1 MAPWY
6 LSWVFKSYIL
16 VSKLQIF
23 KIDCFSLIC
32 VVVIENMTK
41 ENWRERIHSP
51 SLREGRQEIGN
62 RNRSQDQ
69 RGIPLI
75 VLLSIVHSVCV
86 LYSHIPLFRG
96 GTTLSCLGS
105 STIINHSKSTD
116 LPTGQA
122 DGSNSSIKS
131 FLSSLFY
138 FVSMNSK
145 K

>member
-1 MAPWY
+1 M
-6 LSWVFKSYIL
+6 SYIL

-23 KIDCFSLIC
+23 IIDCFSLIC

-51 SLREGRQEIGN
+51 SLREGMQEIGN

-69 RGIPLI
+69 RVIPLI
-75 VLLSIVHSVCV
+75 VLLSIVHSVCA
-86 LYSHIPLFRG
+86 LYSHIPLSRG
-96 GTTLSCLGS
+96 GTTLSWLGS
-105 STIINHSKSTD
+105 STTIINHSKSTD

-131 FLSSLFY
+131 FLSSLLY